1 MVFSWAR
8 YALNLLWAQLSRN
21 GQPGASLLACYT
33 PIYTHK
39 WAHVVV
45 CRAAAREFVRASPRV
60 PNFLVPIYLYWD
72 LAEKNLDMENTH
84 LSNSALKFA
93 KPAKNSNLPTVLF
106 LAEKKAGHL
115 LAPPSSI
122 HVALLF
128 LTEGLGVQ
136 RGEQIWLRIA
146 LLLGTRKKLGTDIGH
161 CWTFVFRF
169 FLPKTDYWRDLL
181 GTLGDALN

>member
-1 MVFSWAR
+1 MNRPMVFSWAR

-72 LAEKNLDMENTH
+72 LAEKNLGMENTH

-93 KPAKNSNLPTVLF
+93 KPAKNSNIPTVLF
-106 LAEKKAGHL
+106 LVEKKARHL

-122 HVALLF
+122 HVAFFFSHGGIESAERRANLAQNSSLI
-128 LTEGLGVQ
+128 
-136 RGEQIWLRIA
+136 RHA
-146 LLLGTRKKLGTDIGH
+146 KKLGTYIGY
-161 CWTFVFRF
+161 CWTFVFQF
-169 FLPKTDYWRDLL
+169 F
-181 GTLGDALN
+181 AQN